1 MTSNQT
7 EHQENSAQHTNA
19 INNLIRQKK
28 ENNAADTN
36 ITYSQR
42 ELKEN
47 NAQDTKK
54 PSNRTQRKQCA
65 RLYGTN
71 NQAELKE
78 NNARQ
83 TNITNN

>member
-47 NAQDTKK
+47 NAQDTNVR
-54 PSNRTQRKQCA
+54 NRQT
-65 RLYGTN
+65 
-71 NQAELKE
+71 ELKE
-78 NNARQ
+78 NSTAQ
-83 TNITNN
+83 TIKQNSKKTMHAKLT

>member
-28 ENNAADTN
+28 ENNSADTN

-47 NAQDTKK
+47 NAQDTNVR
-54 PSNRTQRKQCA
+54 NRQT
-65 RLYGTN
+65 
-71 NQAELKE
+71 ELKE
-78 NNARQ
+78 NSTAQ
-83 TNITNN
+83 TIKQNSKKTMHAKLT

>member
-36 ITYSQR
+36 ITYSQI

-47 NAQDTKK
+47 NAQDTNVR
-54 PSNRTQRKQCA
+54 NRQT
-65 RLYGTN
+65 
-71 NQAELKE
+71 ELKE
-78 NNARQ
+78 NSARDSTAQ
-83 TNITNN
+83 TIKQNSKKTMHAKLT